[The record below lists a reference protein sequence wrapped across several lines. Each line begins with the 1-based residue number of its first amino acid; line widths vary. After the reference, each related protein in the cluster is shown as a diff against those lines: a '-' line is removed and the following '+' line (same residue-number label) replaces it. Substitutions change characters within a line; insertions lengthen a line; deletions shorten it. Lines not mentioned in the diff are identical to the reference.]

1 MDNAADIVIAGAG
14 HNSLITAC
22 YLAKAGYRVLAV
34 DARHIP
40 GGGAAT
46 EEMLAPG
53 YLVDSCSTGHT
64 LIQGNPLMA
73 DDELGLLADHG
84 LQYAHPDPVAHVM
97 FPDGEQFTHWLDLE
111 RTVDAIGRFS
121 TADAAAYRRLIA
133 EWRDVKDLFNRAQ
146 FSPLGHGPSLDQ
158 MLDDHP
164 RGNVWK
170 RRRVMSSWEVIRHE
184 FENRHIRSYMLWQ
197 AYQTMVR
204 PDAAGSGPLAYSIIG
219 GRQEKS
225 WSIPLGGSG
234 KLTDALVSCLE
245 SYGGRIETGV
255 TVQSLLLE
263 DGRAV
268 GVRAVDGRE
277 FRAATAVVSTIHV
290 KHLTSMAPTE
300 SWDEAWRYGVS
311 TYDPGAAGF
320 AVYLGTTAPPVFE
333 TDDGPV
339 SAVSAGYAGW
349 PEDILDHA
357 RIAYDGGWQ
366 DRIGWMLAA
375 TPTLVDQSR
384 VPVPGHHTV
393 KLLNTVGHVIPD
405 GRGYADTMVRR
416 ARELKDL
423 TARMCPTFTDDVIV
437 AEYVKGPV
445 EFEDSN
451 PAMVNGAWHGGD
463 RGITFSGPQRPAPG
477 WAAHRTPISG
487 LYQTGAT
494 TYPGGSVTG
503 GPGRNAA
510 IVMIEDLGRDFATLT
525 HGRMSGTSRATS

>member
-1 MDNAADIVIAGAG
+1 MNMVQSADIVVAGAG

-22 YLAKAGYRVLAV
+22 YLAKAGYGVLAV

-46 EEMLAPG
+46 EEMLGPG
-53 YLVDSCSTGHT
+53 YRVDSCSTGHT
-64 LIQGNPLMA
+64 LIQGNPLMVN
-73 DDELGLLADHG
+73 DELGLLAEHG
-84 LQYAHPDPVAHVM
+84 LEYAHPDPVAHVM
-97 FPDGEQFTHWLDLE
+97 FPDGKQLTHYLDLE
-111 RTVDAIGRFS
+111 RTVDAIAHYS
-121 TADAAAYRRLIA
+121 AADAAAYRRLIT
-133 EWRDVKDLFNRAQ
+133 EWADVKHLFNRAQ
-146 FSPLGHGPSLDQ
+146 FSPLGHGRSLDQ
-158 MLDDHP
+158 MLDEHP
-164 RGNVWK
+164 MSNVWK
-170 RRRVMSSWEVIRHE
+170 RRRVMSSWDVIRHE
-184 FENRHIRSYMLWQ
+184 FSNRHIRSYMLWQ

-204 PDAAGSGPLAYSIIG
+204 PDSAGSGPLAYSIVA

-234 KLTDALVSCLE
+234 KLTDALVACFE
-245 SYGGRIETGV
+245 SYGGRIETDV
-255 TVQSLLLE
+255 MVDSLLL
-263 DGRAV
+263 DRGRAV
-268 GVRAVDGRE
+268 GVRAIDGRE
-277 FRAATAVVSTIHV
+277 FRADVAVLSTIHV
-290 KHLTSMAPTE
+290 KRLVDMAPAE
-300 SWDEAWRYGVS
+300 SWDHAWRYGVS
-311 TYDPGAAGF
+311 TYDSGAAGF

-333 TDDGPV
+333 TADGPV

-384 VPVPGHHTV
+384 VPVPGHQTV
-393 KLLNTVGHVIPD
+393 KLLNTVGHVLPEGSD
-405 GRGYADTMVRR
+405 YGEVMARR

-423 TARMCPTFTDDVIV
+423 TRWMCPSFTDDVVV
-437 AEYVKGPV
+437 AEYVKGPI
-445 EFEDSN
+445 EFEESN

-463 RGITFSGPQRPAPG
+463 RGITFAGPQRPAPG
-477 WAAHRTPISG
+477 WAQHRTPILG

-510 IVMIEDLGRDFATLT
+510 RIMIEDLGKDFEPLT
-525 HGRMSGTSRATS
+525 HHDRAG